1 MYEPQTPIVVAI
13 ENAFDNA
20 ALTLYLLY
28 LPTDNEYYAQIV
40 GNPVLADAPNW
51 TQIQV
56 PSNLFQWVRGGGGGG
71 GRGGGGGGGGGG
83 GVPLFMLN
91 ADIALVRDLGVEND
105 LQADGRALCTFRNPV
120 ETRCPLSETLT
131 AAGVYRNNNAAW
143 LADFKDALNIM
154 IEKGLA

>member
-1 MYEPQTPIVVAI
+1 MCFLLVCVFYVCATEAVI
-13 ENAFDNA
+13 AFEYPP
-20 ALTLYLLY
+20 LTQDIAVS
-28 LPTDNEYYAQIV
+28 TDNEYYAQIV
-40 GNPVLADAPNW
+40 GNPVLADGPNW

-56 PSNLFQWVRGGGGGG
+56 QPSNLFQWIRGN
-71 GRGGGGGGGGGG
+71 GGGGGGG

-105 LQADGRALCTFRNPV
+105 LQADGRALCTFRNPIAN
-120 ETRCPLSETLT
+120 RCPLSETLT
-131 AAGVYRNNNAAW
+131 SAGIYRNNNAVW